1 MYVRILTTAPSPH
14 LCPHTCFNGQ
24 TVFGVNPPQ
33 PSHKQCTLFSG
44 HFNARCL
51 ESNPNPLQCL
61 LFFIWSFIVF
71 LWSTLHPP
79 TPQNGRYLSSAGTL
93 ECWESPSPYQ
103 HLFSKHP
110 PNQHTH
116 THTSSLFASLLLF
129 SGHFMVLGNCH
140 GVQLPHSKSNVLAV
154 VRTRTQNVE
163 DRVLKVCQ
171 HNVALQVGENS
182 C

>member
-14 LCPHTCFNGQ
+14 LPVFNGQ
-24 TVFGVNPPQ
+24 TVFGVNPPTQSQTVHSLQWAFGVQSQ
-33 PSHKQCTLFSG
+33 PSSMLTFLY
-44 HFNARCL
+44 L
-51 ESNPNPLQCL
+51 ELYSISLEYSASPPPPPKMVITFLQQ
-61 LFFIWSFIVF
+61 V
-71 LWSTLHPP
+71 LWNVGSPPHPTTISSVSTPP
-79 TPQNGRYLSSAGTL
+79 PPQPT
-93 ECWESPSPYQ
+93 
-103 HLFSKHP
+103 HI
-110 PNQHTH
+110 H

-129 SGHFMVLGNCH
+129 SGHFMVLGNCN

-163 DRVLKVCQ
+163 DCVLKVCQ